1 MATDIV
7 KFGRELNHYVD
18 KKYFSKGTSIWVLQR
33 RVMSTAIQC
42 LTEAEDSKLDASE
55 VFVYLFH
62 FAEEASKDVEYI
74 IKLMA
79 SQIELLFP
87 NEEKFAKTLY
97 RFFSDFADEIK
108 HNNQYETFFMAFTY
122 VQEHAKNGI
131 LVDEVPTIMAPVTNI
146 LLNLFFELLEFLRP
160 NKYNINEMV
169 VGLSTEG
176 KILTIRD
183 PYPMTDVPLYHIEK
197 LAETKKFSSPEEFQ
211 MYIRQ
216 EYEKYGF
223 SGIDSEYAINSLQ
236 GENNFLNNMM
246 YSLIQYINEYTID
259 MLPEKPFQFPFDL
272 RNWKCMLYAGT
283 KIEAGRL
290 VELAKHKRKRTL
302 PANGAVVVFN
312 DMNTLFSSLSLKEV
326 YNNDAIV
333 LLYKVTSEKGGDI
346 SGYFNTK
353 TGMFWSPFYNAT
365 LYVEDRSIDVKG
377 FENVVQDLV
386 LWAYVAFVCDDAGA
400 MPTQAS
406 FQSSFQFPDNSLP
419 SVSFFGVGGKLRNQL
434 SLNQNDA
441 GKVTL
446 FDRSQYQEAE
456 RPINGFV
463 RRLPVGQK
471 ASEKA
476 KLLAESL
483 GFELSEDETYVQPF
497 IRRQWLKA
505 AKS

>member
-1 MATDIV
+1 
-7 KFGRELNHYVD
+7 
-18 KKYFSKGTSIWVLQR
+18 
-33 RVMSTAIQC
+33 
-42 LTEAEDSKLDASE
+42 
-55 VFVYLFH
+55 
-62 FAEEASKDVEYI
+62 
-74 IKLMA
+74 
-79 SQIELLFP
+79 
-87 NEEKFAKTLY
+87 
-97 RFFSDFADEIK
+97 
-108 HNNQYETFFMAFTY
+108 
-122 VQEHAKNGI
+122 
-131 LVDEVPTIMAPVTNI
+131 
-146 LLNLFFELLEFLRP
+146 
-160 NKYNINEMV
+160 MV

-211 MYIRQ
+211 TCVRQ

-223 SGIDSEYAINSLQ
+223 AGIDSEYAINSLQ

-259 MLPEKPFQFPFDL
+259 MLPQKPFQFPFDS

-283 KIEAGRL
+283 KTESDRL

-312 DMNTLFSSLSLKEV
+312 DISNLFSSLMLKEI
-326 YNNDAIV
+326 YSNDTIV

-353 TGMFWSPFYNAT
+353 TGIFWSPFYNAT
-365 LYVEDRSIDVKG
+365 LYLEERSFDVQE
-377 FENVVQDLV
+377 FENIIQDLV
-386 LWAYVAFVCDDAGA
+386 LWAYVAFVCDDAGV
-400 MPTQAS
+400 MPTQSS

>member
-1 MATDIV
+1 
-7 KFGRELNHYVD
+7 
-18 KKYFSKGTSIWVLQR
+18 
-33 RVMSTAIQC
+33 
-42 LTEAEDSKLDASE
+42 
-55 VFVYLFH
+55 
-62 FAEEASKDVEYI
+62 
-74 IKLMA
+74 
-79 SQIELLFP
+79 
-87 NEEKFAKTLY
+87 
-97 RFFSDFADEIK
+97 
-108 HNNQYETFFMAFTY
+108 
-122 VQEHAKNGI
+122 
-131 LVDEVPTIMAPVTNI
+131 
-146 LLNLFFELLEFLRP
+146 
-160 NKYNINEMV
+160 
-169 VGLSTEG
+169 
-176 KILTIRD
+176 
-183 PYPMTDVPLYHIEK
+183 
-197 LAETKKFSSPEEFQ
+197 
-211 MYIRQ
+211 
-216 EYEKYGF
+216 
-223 SGIDSEYAINSLQ
+223 
-236 GENNFLNNMM
+236 
-246 YSLIQYINEYTID
+246 

>member
-1 MATDIV
+1 
-7 KFGRELNHYVD
+7 
-18 KKYFSKGTSIWVLQR
+18 
-33 RVMSTAIQC
+33 
-42 LTEAEDSKLDASE
+42 
-55 VFVYLFH
+55 
-62 FAEEASKDVEYI
+62 
-74 IKLMA
+74 
-79 SQIELLFP
+79 
-87 NEEKFAKTLY
+87 
-97 RFFSDFADEIK
+97 
-108 HNNQYETFFMAFTY
+108 
-122 VQEHAKNGI
+122 
-131 LVDEVPTIMAPVTNI
+131 
-146 LLNLFFELLEFLRP
+146 
-160 NKYNINEMV
+160 
-169 VGLSTEG
+169 
-176 KILTIRD
+176 
-183 PYPMTDVPLYHIEK
+183 
-197 LAETKKFSSPEEFQ
+197 
-211 MYIRQ
+211 
-216 EYEKYGF
+216 
-223 SGIDSEYAINSLQ
+223 
-236 GENNFLNNMM
+236 MM

-365 LYVEDRSIDVKG
+365 LYLEKRSFDVQG
-377 FENVVQDLV
+377 FENIIQDLV
-386 LWAYVAFVCDDAGA
+386 LWAYVAFVCDDAGV
-400 MPTQAS
+400 MPTQSS
-406 FQSSFQFPDNSLP
+406 FQSSFQFP
-419 SVSFFGVGGKLRNQL
+419 
-434 SLNQNDA
+434 DA